1 MDARTQSKLEY
12 WDESYPDYCRTLYR
26 DWTARA
32 RREEQRGGASVALR
46 EIVRQ
51 EIARNRSLETYIRQC
66 LGATRSP
73 EQRLEDDVLSVSTL
87 QFSQPSAAPIA

>member
-32 RREEQRGGASVALR
+32 RREEQRGRSASLALR

-73 EQRLEDDVLSVSTL
+73 EQRLEDDVLSVSSL
-87 QFSQPSAAPIA
+87 PSISAAPIA